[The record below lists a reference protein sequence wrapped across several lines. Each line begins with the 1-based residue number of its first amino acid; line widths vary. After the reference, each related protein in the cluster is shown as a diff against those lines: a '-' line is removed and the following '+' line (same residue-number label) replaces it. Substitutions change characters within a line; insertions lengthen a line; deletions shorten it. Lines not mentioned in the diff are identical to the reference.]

1 MRAHGALIPSAHSPF
16 PAQTALECRRGTEE
30 RAPCPPSRP
39 AGNRLTVAA
48 PSAGSTG
55 RRRPSAWRELAPLGP
70 APRPPAPMLRA
81 MCRAYPEGGGTAACG
96 ARPAMPAAG
105 TRLTCAGWAAEGGP
119 APPRPRA
126 RAFPAAQSAAIGLPV
141 PGRPLAKPH
150 LGRRRGE

>member
-1 MRAHGALIPSAHSPF
+1 MPPFPPRRQPFNGRRSICRLHGAPPPERVEGAR
-16 PAQTALECRRGTEE
+16 AAGTRTA
-30 RAPCPPSRP
+30 PPP
-39 AGNRLTVAA
+39 
-48 PSAGSTG
+48 
-55 RRRPSAWRELAPLGP
+55 
-70 APRPPAPMLRA
+70 LRA
-81 MCRAYPEGGGTAACG
+81 MCRAYPESGGTVACG

>member
-1 MRAHGALIPSAHSPF
+1 MMVADSVSSNGQSVTVLVSDGGGGALAF
-16 PAQTALECRRGTEE
+16 L
-30 RAPCPPSRP
+30 
-39 AGNRLTVAA
+39 
-48 PSAGSTG
+48 
-55 RRRPSAWRELAPLGP
+55 
-70 APRPPAPMLRA
+70 
-81 MCRAYPEGGGTAACG
+81 PESGGTVACG